1 MEWERDLTD
10 GAGEEVVGNVSE
22 GTEKKKRGMKV
33 EFDERGAGC
42 WERDRLDK
50 AAWRGCGLFLT
61 D

>member
-1 MEWERDLTD
+1 MEWEREMAGD
-10 GAGEEVVGNVSE
+10 GEEAVE
-22 GTEKKKRGMKV
+22 GKEGDRKKRGMKV

-50 AAWRGCGLFLT
+50 AAWRGCGLFLV